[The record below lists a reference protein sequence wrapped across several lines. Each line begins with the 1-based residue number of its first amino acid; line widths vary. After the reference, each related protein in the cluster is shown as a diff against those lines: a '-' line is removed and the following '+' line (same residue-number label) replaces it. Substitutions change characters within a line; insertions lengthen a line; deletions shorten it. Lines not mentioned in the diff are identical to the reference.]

1 MIAPGNHCIER
12 FAALCNTL
20 PYVPLP
26 ARTWHPRST
35 LTSLDYRFPGLSVA
49 GAPLSLPCRFFSVL
63 SLHSKNRHIFAVL
76 RIWVKVLRAFVC
88 AAGEFIKGRI

>member
-26 ARTWHPRST
+26 ALP
-35 LTSLDYRFPGLSVA
+35 FLSV
-49 GAPLSLPCRFFSVL
+49 RT
-63 SLHSKNRHIFAVL
+63 LHGKNRNIFAML
-76 RIWVKVLRAFVC
+76 RM
-88 AAGEFIKGRI
+88 